1 MPEVSKM
8 KKPDVKV
15 VILGD
20 TSVGKT
26 SLLHR
31 YTERKFRDTI
41 STVGGAFYLKQWGPY
56 NISIWDTAGKGR
68 TKYAGSS
75 STVWAPCTAEAR
87 PAIILTYD
95 VTNWQSLAE
104 IEERFLSLTDTANN
118 DCIYAIVGNKADLTD
133 PQAQLTVAT
142 DGLADDQ
149 GEGGEQRMKPQVP
162 PACPTPPASPASPS
176 SLLKQV
182 GHDEATALY
191 GRILRYKGLDEKS
204 SLPADR
210 MCFET
215 SAKTGYNVDA
225 LFETLFDLVLPS
237 ILRKRNEN
245 QWSPTVDLEDYREAN
260 GKRRGRLCSIQLLSR
275 LLEFEQSLVFVSQ
288 RCELLLKGVSFTL
301 ICGQYFKLPLASQVM
316 DVEKER

>member
-56 NISIWDTAGKGR
+56 NISIWDTAGREQFHGL
-68 TKYAGSS
+68 GSMYCRG
-75 STVWAPCTAEAR
+75 AA
-87 PAIILTYD
+87 AIILTYD

-142 DGLADDQ
+142 DGLTDDQ
-149 GEGGEQRMKPQVP
+149 GEGGEQRMKLQVP

-260 GKRRGRLCSIQLLSR
+260 GKRRGC
-275 LLEFEQSLVFVSQ
+275 
-288 RCELLLKGVSFTL
+288 C
-301 ICGQYFKLPLASQVM
+301 
-316 DVEKER
+316 